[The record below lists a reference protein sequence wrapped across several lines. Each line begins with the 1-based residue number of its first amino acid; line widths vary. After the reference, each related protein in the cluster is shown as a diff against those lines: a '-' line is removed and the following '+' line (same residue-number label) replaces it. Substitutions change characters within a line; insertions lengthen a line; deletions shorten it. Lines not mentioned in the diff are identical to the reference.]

1 MEENSIKAKCSLW
14 TSSASKFQNIKIYR
28 LSSINYQKDEKI
40 FIFLN
45 SRYSLSKYPMQNY
58 TQLPYSHLK
67 MIKISRIPDDQ
78 RNKIKENK
86 ETKLSS
92 QKIKNKK

>member
-1 MEENSIKAKCSLW
+1 
-14 TSSASKFQNIKIYR
+14 
-28 LSSINYQKDEKI
+28 
-40 FIFLN
+40 
-45 SRYSLSKYPMQNY
+45 MQNY